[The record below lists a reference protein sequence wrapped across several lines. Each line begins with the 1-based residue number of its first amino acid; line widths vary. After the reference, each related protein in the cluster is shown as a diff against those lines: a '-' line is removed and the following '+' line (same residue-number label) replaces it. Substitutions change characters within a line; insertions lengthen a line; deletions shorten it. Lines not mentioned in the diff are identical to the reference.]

1 MLVFAEDEA
10 ERRCCKVFG
19 RQRKFGAMA
28 EEAASAVGAGADVNT
43 AGNPTDIAMAYL
55 QDGVTFGFLNV
66 NQLFESCVRSY
77 VA

>member
-1 MLVFAEDEA
+1 
-10 ERRCCKVFG
+10 
-19 RQRKFGAMA
+19 MA

-66 NQLFESCVRSY
+66 NQLFRKSTTVKVVCALV
-77 VA
+77 